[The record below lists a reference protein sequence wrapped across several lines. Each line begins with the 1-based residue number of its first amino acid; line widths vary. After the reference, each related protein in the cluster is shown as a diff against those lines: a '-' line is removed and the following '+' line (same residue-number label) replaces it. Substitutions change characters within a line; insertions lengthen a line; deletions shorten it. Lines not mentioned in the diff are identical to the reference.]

1 MCERIEIKCKVFL
14 INSMPYH
21 TRINLTSQMLINKC
35 NMKNKFK
42 LLSNILSIFKHL
54 LFIHLDYVRM
64 NAITLDSEFNWKSEK
79 KRGKCFL

>member
-14 INSMPYH
+14 INAILNKTHKNNYSYG
-21 TRINLTSQMLINKC
+21 NLTSQMLINKC

-54 LFIHLDYVRM
+54 LFIHLDYVGM
-64 NAITLDSEFNWKSEK
+64 NAITLDSEFNWK
-79 KRGKCFL
+79 

>member
-1 MCERIEIKCKVFL
+1 MCERIEIRFQVFL
-14 INSMPYH
+14 INAILNQ
-21 TRINLTSQMLINKC
+21 TRNTSQMLINKC

-54 LFIHLDYVRM
+54 LFIHLDYVGM